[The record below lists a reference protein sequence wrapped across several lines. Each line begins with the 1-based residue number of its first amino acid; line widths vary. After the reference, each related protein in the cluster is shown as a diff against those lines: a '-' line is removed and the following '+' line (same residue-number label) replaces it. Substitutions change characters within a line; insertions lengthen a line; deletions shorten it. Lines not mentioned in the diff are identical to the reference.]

1 MKIEYD
7 NAKNAI
13 NIKKH
18 GIAFDAVH
26 DMDQST
32 SFTVEDSRH
41 NYGEQRFITMGFI
54 HERLHILVWS
64 PRGENIR
71 IISLRKAN
79 ETERMI
85 YDEI

>member
-1 MKIEYD
+1 
-7 NAKNAI
+7 
-13 NIKKH
+13 
-18 GIAFDAVH
+18 
-26 DMDQST
+26 MDQST

-41 NYGEQRFITMGFI
+41 NYDEQRFITMGFI

>member
-1 MKIEYD
+1 MEIEYD
-7 NAKNAI
+7 HAKNAV

-18 GIAFDAVH
+18 GIAFDAVL

-32 SFTVEDSRH
+32 SFTAEDSRH
-41 NYGEQRFITMGFI
+41 DYGEQRFITMGFI

-71 IISLRKAN
+71 IISLRKPN
-79 ETERMI
+79 QTERMI